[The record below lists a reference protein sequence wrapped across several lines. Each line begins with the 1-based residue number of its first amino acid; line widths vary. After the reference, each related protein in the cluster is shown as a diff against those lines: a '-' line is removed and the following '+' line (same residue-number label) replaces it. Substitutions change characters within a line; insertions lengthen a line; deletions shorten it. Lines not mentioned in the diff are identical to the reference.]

1 MSAISRLDGPGG
13 KMYVPRLK
21 YSFTMSFW
29 VVPAR
34 LSIMLLL
41 KVVRHSGVE
50 GSRTIDY
57 FSGRGRWS
65 ALEWPGRIYATGPK
79 AYKYSVPVR
88 CRIGIKLFLAFK

>member
-1 MSAISRLDGPGG
+1 
-13 KMYVPRLK
+13 MYLFSVFSVFLQRQVRGL
-21 YSFTMSFW
+21 
-29 VVPAR
+29 
-34 LSIMLLL
+34 LLL

-88 CRIGIKLFLAFK
+88 CRIGIKSFLAFK